1 MSRIPQR
8 CAARLLAGVTS
19 AVALAATTP
28 RRQPTQSAVLATRPV
43 GGTRDTTGRRPTK
56 ETGPMGRRA
65 VHLLVAVT
73 LLAAGTIPGAAPAAA
88 DQAGITWTSQTIA
101 ADNGWHSV
109 AYGGGLF
116 VAVAFSGTGNRVM
129 TSPDG
134 ITWTIRTS
142 AADNSW
148 RSVAYGGG
156 LFVAVSFTGS
166 GNRVM
171 TSPDGIT
178 WTIRTSA
185 FDNDW
190 SSVTY
195 AGGLFVAVS
204 NSGTGN
210 RVMTSGAL
218 SSGGSGGSA
227 VAPVAPSVPVAP
239 VPEPQSLPPVAG
251 VVPATAVAS
260 GGSSGSVNGVPVE
273 TTIAV
278 NPAGGVQVSGGGSTV
293 VFADVDANL
302 ALLPAPSGG
311 LVGPQGGGLAVIA
324 SGFLPQSQVDV
335 YMYSEQLWLGKA
347 TVDAGGSAAMSL
359 TIPSWV
365 TPGGHTLQFVGYQGP
380 YTSLALSTGITVTA
394 VTALP
399 SASGATTVYYRP
411 GAVALRNTAKV
422 RLWNAIN
429 TSAPGSAGAG
439 VLCVA
444 IQAKPRTASGRALW
458 AQRKLGVTGFLTRA
472 GCDTVT
478 ARLGDLA
485 GIAGA
490 SNLAIRVTATGK

>member
-101 ADNGWHSV
+101 ADN
-109 AYGGGLF
+109 
-116 VAVAFSGTGNRVM
+116 
-129 TSPDG
+129 
-134 ITWTIRTS
+134 
-142 AADNSW
+142 SW
-148 RSVAYGGG
+148 QSVAYGGG
-156 LFVAVSFTGS
+156 LFVAVSSSGT

-190 SSVTY
+190 QSVTY
-195 AGGLFVAVS
+195 AGGLFVAVAF
-204 NSGTGN
+204 SGTGN